1 MLNIWLF
8 FLSKSEPECAYKRD
22 AYIKRQA
29 YLTHTGRYTDEE
41 ACSNENVGF
50 DCQPEA
56 IHH

>member
-1 MLNIWLF
+1 MIIF
-8 FLSKSEPECAYKRD
+8 FLSKSGPKCAYKRD

-41 ACSNENVGF
+41 ACSDENVGF